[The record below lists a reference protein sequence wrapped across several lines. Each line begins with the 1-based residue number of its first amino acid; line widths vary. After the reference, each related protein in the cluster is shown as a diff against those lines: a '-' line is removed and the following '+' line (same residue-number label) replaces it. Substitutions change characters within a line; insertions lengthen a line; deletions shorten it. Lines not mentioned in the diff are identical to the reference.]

1 MSIKSNS
8 NEKNSLRA
16 AMPITAAW
24 IDELRASFGADQI
37 DPSIKAGMK
46 GARTFYAK
54 ENGHEIGNRPHTA
67 PLKAICLTD
76 MVLAPSPSEK
86 NAVNSLKNARRGK

>member
-8 NEKNSLRA
+8 NEKTSLRA
-16 AMPITAAW
+16 AMPVTAAW
-24 IDELRASFGADQI
+24 IDSLRAAFGADQI

-54 ENGHEIGNRPHTA
+54 ENGHEIGNRTHTDR
-67 PLKAICLTD
+67 LKGICLSD
-76 MVLAPSPSEK
+76 MVLSPIHSEK